1 MKFICE
7 ERNGKIWVRGKC
19 CVNRETGEL
28 REDYS
33 DWIVKDIE
41 VPTPKVLCDDEGH
54 LIWEVVKD
62 KVTPG
67 VSPLTAKEQAAKDK
81 PTMAEEIEALK
92 RRLDELECRTA
103 TPVEPK

>member
-28 REDYS
+28 CEDYS

-41 VPTPKVLCDDEGH
+41 VPTPGILCNEEGH
-54 LIWEVVKD
+54 LIWEVKGDKGVK
-62 KVTPG
+62 G
-67 VSPLTAKEQAAKDK
+67 IAPLTAKEQAAKDK
-81 PTMAEEIEALK
+81 PSMAEEMEALK
-92 RRLDELECRTA
+92 GRIKDLEASR
-103 TPVEPK
+103 

>member
-33 DWIVKDIE
+33 GWIVKDIDM
-41 VPTPKVLCDDEGH
+41 PTPNVLCDEEGR
-54 LIWEVVKD
+54 LIWEVKD
-62 KVTPG
+62 GKAIAG

-81 PTMAEEIEALK
+81 PSMAEEMEALK
-92 RRLDELECRTA
+92 GRIKDLEASR
-103 TPVEPK
+103 